1 MPSTRSQAVFAT
13 LERRILDGELEPGTR
28 LPTHRDLA
36 REHGIALE
44 TASRIY
50 RRLAHAG
57 LVTGETGRGTFVR
70 DRSSAAGL
78 GPRPPLSVPVLA
90 DLSVNEPL
98 APEQTD
104 MLRTALRQLA
114 GSGNLDALLH
124 QEPAGGRLRDR
135 RVVATYL
142 LSRGI
147 DVPPANVL
155 ITNGSQQGLDA
166 ALDATTRPGDVI
178 AVGDLSYPG
187 MRMLAQS
194 RKHDFAPVPVG
205 SDGPDLDALDR
216 VVAQRRVRAIYS
228 EPTMH
233 NPMSWVLSLEQRE
246 RIVEIARRH
255 DVMLIEDGTYAF
267 LAPDAPPPLQALAPE
282 RTVYVASLSK
292 NFATGLRFG
301 FMVAPDALIEGL
313 RSGLRA
319 STYGAPSIVTA
330 LAVGWIADGSVERM
344 EAERRADAARRQRA
358 VRAALS
364 GYELVTHP
372 NSYIVWLRLHPGQR
386 MDAVA
391 AALAA
396 KGILVGTADRYATNG
411 KPPHALRLAIG
422 TVPHDVLVAALREL
436 RAVLDSMG

>member
-1 MPSTRSQAVFAT
+1 MGSRRSQEVFAD
-13 LERRILDGELEPGTR
+13 LERRILTGELEPGAR
-28 LPTHRDLA
+28 LPTHRELA

-70 DRSSAAGL
+70 DRSTPAGL
-78 GPRPPLSVPVLA
+78 GPRPDLPVPVVA

-98 APEQTD
+98 APGQTE
-104 MLRTALRQLA
+104 MLRNALRQLA
-114 GSGNLDALLH
+114 SAGNLDALLH
-124 QEPAGGRLRDR
+124 QEPAGGRFKDR
-135 RVVATYL
+135 RIVATYL

-147 DVPPANVL
+147 DVPPQNVL

-166 ALDATTRPGDVI
+166 ALDATTNPGDVI
-178 AVGDLSYPG
+178 AIGDLSYPG

-194 RKHDFAPVPVG
+194 RKHEFAPVPVG
-205 SDGPDLDALDR
+205 PEGPDLEALDR
-216 VVAQRRVRAIYS
+216 IVQHRRVRAIYS

-233 NPMSWVLSLEQRE
+233 NPMSWVLSLEQRQ

-255 DVMLIEDGTYAF
+255 DVHLIEDGTYAF

-301 FMVAPDALIEGL
+301 FIVAPDPLIEGL
-313 RSGLRA
+313 QSGLRA

-330 LAVGWIADGSVERM
+330 LAVGWLAGGSVERM
-344 EAERRADAARRQRA
+344 EEERRRDAQRRQRA
-358 VRAALS
+358 VRTILA
-364 GYELVTHP
+364 GCDLVTHP
-372 NSYIVWLRLHPGQR
+372 NSYIVWLRLAPGQR

-396 KGILVGTADRYATNG
+396 KGILVATADRYATNG

-422 TVPHDVLVAALREL
+422 TVPHETLVAALREL
-436 RAVLDSMG
+436 RAVLDSTG